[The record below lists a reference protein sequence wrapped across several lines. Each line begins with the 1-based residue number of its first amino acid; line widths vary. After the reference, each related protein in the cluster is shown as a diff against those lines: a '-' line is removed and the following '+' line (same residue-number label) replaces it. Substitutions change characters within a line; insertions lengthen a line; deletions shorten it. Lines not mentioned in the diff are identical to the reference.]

1 MEPREIFLMALI
13 KGLFKKSKKVKE
25 EEKIVAVSSQ
35 PEPETKKGESEKEEK
50 VSVAAFQNTQH
61 ELPKPAR
68 QKTKI
73 KETSQT
79 ISSHPMVKIMEE
91 SKNPPEDGDLVDGP
105 VIEIDKAA
113 LFVDLGIY
121 GTGIIYG
128 KEFSNASDIIKKINV
143 GDHITAKIVLRENEN
158 GYVELSLKEARQA
171 LTWNEAEEAILQ
183 KTSFELGVKEA
194 NKGGLILEWKG
205 IVGFLP
211 ASQLKTEHY
220 PRVLDGD
227 KEKILQELQKLVG
240 QKLNVIIITASPKEG
255 KLIFSEKGPEQ
266 KEKDEM
272 VEKYRVGDIIEGH
285 ITGIV
290 DFGLFI
296 KVEEGLEGLVHISE
310 MDWGLVENPRTLFK
324 MGETVKAQVIEIKD
338 NKISLSIK
346 ALKENPWVAA
356 AHKYTLGSIVEGV
369 VIKHNKHG
377 ALVSIEEGV
386 AGLNHISEF
395 GTEKAL
401 KETLELGKKYSF
413 KITLFEP
420 SSQRMTLSFKGA
432 QAPGVPAA

>member
-1 MEPREIFLMALI
+1 MTLI
-13 KGLFKKSKKVKE
+13 KGLFKKSKKDETQLPVADESIIKTGLE
-25 EEKIVAVSSQ
+25 TQSEKTESSQ
-35 PEPETKKGESEKEEK
+35 AQEQS
-50 VSVAAFQNTQH
+50 
-61 ELPKPAR
+61 ELPIQNAPLKTSR
-68 QKTKI
+68 QKI
-73 KETSQT
+73 KNKDITYVNRE
-79 ISSHPMVKIMEE
+79 HHKMVDIIEA
-91 SKNPPEDGDLVDGP
+91 SKNPPEEGELIEGP
-105 VIEIDKAA
+105 VIEIDKAS
-113 LFVDLGIY
+113 LFVVLGVH

-128 KEFSNASDIIKKINV
+128 REFSNASDIIKKINA
-143 GDHITAKIVLRENEN
+143 GDNITAKVVLKENEN

-171 LTWNEAEEAILQ
+171 LIWNEAEEAITN
-183 KTSFELGVKEA
+183 KTPFELVVKEA
-194 NKGGLILEWKG
+194 NKGGLILEWRG

-211 ASQLKTEHY
+211 ASQLKAEHY

-240 QKLNVIIITASPKEG
+240 QKLNVVVITASPKEG

-266 KEKDEM
+266 KGKEEII
-272 VEKYRVGDIIEGH
+272 EKYRIGDIVGGE

-324 MGETVKAQVIEIKD
+324 VGEVVKAQVIEIKD
-338 NKISLSIK
+338 GKISLSIK

-356 AHKYTLGSIVEGV
+356 ANKYKVEDRVEGV

-420 SSQRMTLSFKGA
+420 ASQRMTLSHKEA
-432 QAPGVPAA
+432 QEPKKE

>member
-1 MEPREIFLMALI
+1 MALI
-13 KGLFKKSKKVKE
+13 KSLFKKSNTGDKKEVKKDTAQE
-25 EEKIVAVSSQ
+25 ETTKKQSALIEKPLEEKTENAISS
-35 PEPETKKGESEKEEK
+35 PKTKYKSTIFKE
-50 VSVAAFQNTQH
+50 
-61 ELPKPAR
+61 PAR
-68 QKTKI
+68 VLNP
-73 KETSQT
+73 
-79 ISSHPMVKIMEE
+79 HPMVKIMED
-91 SKNPPEDGDLVDGP
+91 SKNPPEEGTLIEGS

-113 LFVDLGIY
+113 LFVDLGVH
-121 GTGIIYG
+121 GTGIIFG

-143 GDHITAKIVLRENEN
+143 GDSVTAKIVLRENED

-171 LTWNEAEEAILQ
+171 LIWNEAEDAIVN
-183 KTSFELGVKEA
+183 KTLFEIDVKEA
-194 NKGGLILEWKG
+194 NKGGLILEWRG

-240 QKLNVIIITASPKEG
+240 QKLTVIMLTASAKEG

-266 KEKDEM
+266 KGKGEI
-272 VEKYRVGDIIEGH
+272 VEKYQVGNIVEGE

-296 KVEEGLEGLVHISE
+296 KIEEGLEGLVHISE

-324 MGETVKAQVIEIKD
+324 VGQAVKAQIIEIKD

-346 ALKENPWVAA
+346 VLKENPWVAA
-356 AHKYTLGSIVEGV
+356 ATKYKKDDVVEGV

-395 GTEKAL
+395 GTEKVL

-413 KITLFEP
+413 KIIFFEP
-420 SSQRMTLSFKGA
+420 GTQRMTLSHKE
-432 QAPGVPAA
+432 AAVEQKKEA